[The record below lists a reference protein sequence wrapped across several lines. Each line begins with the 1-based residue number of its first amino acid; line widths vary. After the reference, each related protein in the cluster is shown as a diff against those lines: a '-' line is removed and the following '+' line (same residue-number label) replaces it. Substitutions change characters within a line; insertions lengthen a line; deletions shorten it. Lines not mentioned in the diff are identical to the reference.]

1 MFDSRRKVL
10 VWRLQW
16 LLVAP
21 LGALAMT
28 GLILGAE
35 WLAIE
40 SDTFGIDGSLIDA
53 VQKGA
58 GAALKAIG
66 LGAYY
71 IPRWLLIAMIAYPF
85 ALVLWSRK
93 LADKLR
99 ERLFP
104 LYDDS
109 RFRRVTRTMPE
120 IGAAQAMPWAKG
132 SRLDAIATDLLK
144 LLRDPAQV
152 GSDAVPWYQPW
163 RSAKPPLTFD
173 HLVVAGRPG
182 AGKSRLIHR
191 LARELGRRDVLG
203 NGGRDRPGNEAAA
216 IALERGE
223 TRRRRWWFKPRWP
236 QDPWDSGILPH
247 TMPESFATWRPARP
261 TLLWLDDPAAER
273 AAEWIHRLR
282 EYSAKYRFPVRLA
295 VVGQSALDGVPRSEH
310 FPPVTLARHTYFTL
324 PDLTGL
330 TRSTGLHHIGDATC
344 ERIHELTEG
353 NPLLVELA
361 LDFLR
366 QGKPVAELSE
376 DAIIAERVGRIRQA
390 LDNSHADFRLS
401 AGKHAVALGTLAG
414 PDCPIGSVLARFPG
428 ISLSRE
434 SLAAAFPS
442 EAQRGV
448 DLAQVM
454 PSVSPLMIGDAFVRS
469 IAADRADLPEVL
481 AAGTLAASPERF
493 LEALGRLGR
502 KPGPLTDALCDPA
515 LWCSDWPEE
524 FRLRYHQTLIGLA
537 LRGCRD
543 GPATAVQVAAQLD
556 CLPAAERAAAEDQ
569 LYGWIEAEA
578 AALAARIAASDQR
591 WHADLAAGLTPTEAR
606 RAQDQEALEAPAF
619 RFFAGRPLAIFWS
632 MLAARSVGRAE
643 VLAWD
648 REFVESRRGLV
659 ARYHGIISELT
670 LDGLVAAD
678 TGSCWESLFPR
689 PANAGSESLFAANL
703 VISSAIPSNL
713 ERNMHLAGPIRN
725 VLASA
730 SWPGGSVVAQL
741 LTLQQQIDTCL
752 DPARAAKMAVHAE
765 SVADKISADP
775 DSLFAGFTAIVMVL
789 CWYPIVWHQ
798 DASPEI
804 KEQSKR
810 RVAHWEKLVINPEC
824 EEIIPGIGLTAIG
837 LTRSVLADA
846 ATTPASLRLQ
856 LIKEIQDVVSLMQQ
870 RGLGLAG
877 ILTAMLKAQS
887 ARCHDLLAQ
896 PEQCRALL
904 DDMTRVVAEHRLQ
917 ASVNVSDAM
926 ISAWRYHAF
935 ALRQEPHRFAEIL
948 PEVEA
953 IGLQPRFVNH
963 QNLQAELAKAYAYAV
978 SAYIGDPAKA
988 EDYFRRM
995 HAIASRPELAG
1006 PGTAQRERVEAN
1018 EQIAMIYRLDPGKYA
1033 ELESLLRDFVTRV
1046 NSDWPDYAK
1055 FHEALRRVEQARP
1068 LASNHLL

>member
-10 VWRLQW
+10 VRRLQW

-21 LGALAMT
+21 LGALVLTA
-28 GLILGAE
+28 LILGAE

-58 GAALKAIG
+58 GAALKAAG

-71 IPRWLLIAMIAYPF
+71 IPRWLLIVVIAYPF
-85 ALVLWSRK
+85 ALVLWSRN

-104 LYDDS
+104 IYDDS

-144 LLRDPAQV
+144 ALRDPAQV
-152 GSDAVPWYQPW
+152 GSDAVAWYLPW
-163 RSAKPPLTFD
+163 RRAKPPLAFD
-173 HLVVAGRPG
+173 HLVIAGRPG

-203 NGGRDRPGNEAAA
+203 NGGRERPGNAAAA
-216 IALERGE
+216 ISLERGE

-247 TMPESFATWRPARP
+247 SMPESFATWRPARP
-261 TLLWLDDPAAER
+261 TLLWLDDPAAHR
-273 AAEWIHRLR
+273 AADWIIRLR
-282 EYSAKYRFPVRLA
+282 EFSAQYRFPVRLA
-295 VVGQSALDGVPRSEH
+295 VVGQSALDGLPRSQH
-310 FPPVTLARHTYFTL
+310 FEPVMLARHTYFTV

-330 TRSTGLHHIGDATC
+330 TRSTGLHHIGEATC
-344 ERIHELTEG
+344 ERIHALTEG

-390 LDNSHADFRLS
+390 LDNAHADFRLS

-414 PDCPIGSVLARFPG
+414 PDCLISSALAQFPG

-454 PSVSPLMIGDAFVRS
+454 PSVRPLMIGDAFVRS
-469 IAADRADLPEVL
+469 IAADRADLPAML
-481 AAGTLAASPERF
+481 AAGTFAASPARF

-502 KPGPLTDALCDPA
+502 KPGTLADALCDPA
-515 LWCSDWPEE
+515 LWRSDWPEQ

-543 GPATAVQVAAQLD
+543 GPETAAQVAAQLD
-556 CLPAAERAAAEDQ
+556 GLPAAERAAAEDQ
-569 LYGWIEAEA
+569 LYAWIEAEA

-632 MLAARSVGRAE
+632 MFAARSVGRE
-643 VLAWD
+643 PVLAWD
-648 REFVESRRGLV
+648 RKFVESRKGLI
-659 ARYHGIISELT
+659 ARYHKLLSEVDCEHLLEQDLIQFWQQLLPAPPGADS
-670 LDGLVAAD
+670 LD
-678 TGSCWESLFPR
+678 
-689 PANAGSESLFAANL
+689 LFAVNVELSQGIPAGIERNANL
-703 VISSAIPSNL
+703 
-713 ERNMHLAGPIRN
+713 AGTIRK
-725 VLASA
+725 VLASV
-730 SWPGGSVVAQL
+730 SWPEGSTVAAL
-741 LTLQQQIDTCL
+741 LTLQQRIDQGSDADEMLRLTSE
-752 DPARAAKMAVHAE
+752 AE
-765 SVADKISADP
+765 QVADLIRRDESSSFRGFAGPVVLLCWMSVARETDQNEEIQRQIRFWTD
-775 DSLFAGFTAIVMVL
+775 DI
-789 CWYPIVWHQ
+789 I
-798 DASPEI
+798 ASRFP
-804 KEQSKR
+804 
-810 RVAHWEKLVINPEC
+810 
-824 EEIIPGIGLTAIG
+824 EIIPGLGLIVVCFALKL
-837 LTRSVLADA
+837 LTESRH
-846 ATTPASLRLQ
+846 ATP
-856 LIKEIQDVVSLMQQ
+856 QQ
-870 RGLGLAG
+870 RIDLIEQISQIANQMKERGLDPRPALDSLLGA
-877 ILTAMLKAQS
+877 LKA
-887 ARCHDLLAQ
+887 RCFDLLAE
-896 PEQCRALL
+896 PGACLAHLREMEDIASACATNDVAGVCEQL
-904 DDMTRVVAEHRLQ
+904 MVAQ
-917 ASVNVSDAM
+917 
-926 ISAWRYHAF
+926 RY
-935 ALRQEPHRFAEIL
+935 
-948 PEVEA
+948 
-953 IGLQPRFVNH
+953 
-963 QNLQAELAKAYAYAV
+963 YAYAV
-978 SAYIGDPAKA
+978 RNDPVQFSEALQQLEAIALRPRFSTDLTIRSNLAGAYSYGVVAFGKQPLQAEKHFWRMYAIANDKELSGPGEAQLERVQATENMAKIFRNDPAK
-988 EDYFRRM
+988 
-995 HAIASRPELAG
+995 
-1006 PGTAQRERVEAN
+1006 
-1018 EQIAMIYRLDPGKYA
+1018 YA
-1033 ELESLLRDFVTRV
+1033 EFEGLLRDFVSQV
-1046 NSDWPDYAK
+1046 NPGWHQYA
-1055 FHEALRRVEQARP
+1055 EYQQALRRVEQARP
-1068 LASNHLL
+1068 FGRNTLG

>member
-1 MFDSRRKVL
+1 ML
-10 VWRLQW
+10 I
-16 LLVAP
+16 AP
-21 LGALAMT
+21 LGALALT

-58 GAALKAIG
+58 GAALKAVG
-66 LGAYY
+66 LGSYY
-71 IPRWLLIAMIAYPF
+71 IPRWLLIAVIAYPF

-152 GSDAVPWYQPW
+152 GSDAVAWYQPW
-163 RSAKPPLTFD
+163 RSAKPPLAFD

-223 TRRRRWWFKPRWP
+223 TRRRRWWFKQRWP

-310 FPPVTLARHTYFTL
+310 FPPVTLARHTYFTV

-414 PDCPIGSVLARFPG
+414 PDCPIGSVLTRFPG

-454 PSVSPLMIGDAFVRS
+454 PSVRPLMIGDAFVRS

-543 GPATAVQVAAQLD
+543 GPATAAQVAAQLD

-648 REFVESRRGLV
+648 REFVESRKALIGRYYGLLSEIDA
-659 ARYHGIISELT
+659 ARLHEEDIISHWQRLLSAPRDADN
-670 LDGLVAAD
+670 LD
-678 TGSCWESLFPR
+678 
-689 PANAGSESLFAANL
+689 LFAVN
-703 VISSAIPSNL
+703 VEISDAIPAGLEQNSNL
-713 ERNMHLAGPIRN
+713 GGTIRK
-725 VLASA
+725 VLAEA
-730 SWPGGSVVAQL
+730 SWPEGSAVAML
-741 LTLQQQIDTCL
+741 LTLQQKVDQSSDANEMLRLTRQAEEI
-752 DPARAAKMAVHAE
+752 AAAIRQDE
-765 SVADKISADP
+765 SS
-775 DSLFAGFTAIVMVL
+775 SFRGFAGPVVL
-789 CWYPIVWHQ
+789 FCWVGL
-798 DASPEI
+798 A
-804 KEQSKR
+804 
-810 RVAHWEKLVINPEC
+810 RVAEPTQNTLQKIQFWIEDTIAAHYP
-824 EEIIPGIGLTAIG
+824 EIIPGLGHIAASFALK
-837 LTRSVLADA
+837 LLAESKY
-846 ATTPASLRLQ
+846 TPEPKRPE
-856 LIKEIQDVVSLMQQ
+856 LIEQVRQI
-870 RGLGLAG
+870 A
-877 ILTAMLKAQS
+877 AMLKQRNLDSRPVFDGLLGALKQ
-887 ARCHDLLAQ
+887 RCYDLLSDPVACQ
-896 PEQCRALL
+896 TQLQEMIDIIVTCDSQDAACVCGELVTASRYYLFSLRGDPDQFCIALKQL
-904 DDMTRVVAEHRLQ
+904 EA
-917 ASVNVSDAM
+917 
-926 ISAWRYHAF
+926 I
-935 ALRQEPHRFAEIL
+935 ALR
-948 PEVEA
+948 
-953 IGLQPRFVNH
+953 PRFSTD
-963 QNLQAELAKAYAYAV
+963 LGMRSELAKAYAYGVATL
-978 SAYIGDPAKA
+978 
-988 EDYFRRM
+988 
-995 HAIASRPELAG
+995 ASRPGLAEQHFWKMYVIASHFDLSG
-1006 PGTAQRERVEAN
+1006 PGEAQLERVEATEN
-1018 EQIAMIYRLDPGKYA
+1018 MTQIYRHDPERFSKFEA
-1033 ELESLLRDFVTRV
+1033 LLRDFVSKV
-1046 NSDWPDYAK
+1046 EPGWHQYDA
-1055 FHEALRRVEQARP
+1055 FQQALRRVEQARP
-1068 LASNHLL
+1068 FGRNTLG

>member
-21 LGALAMT
+21 LGALALT

-58 GAALKAIG
+58 GAALKAVG
-66 LGAYY
+66 LGSYY
-71 IPRWLLIAMIAYPF
+71 IPRWLLIAVITYPF

-132 SRLDAIATDLLK
+132 SRLDSIATDLLK

-152 GSDAVPWYQPW
+152 GSDAVAWYQPW
-163 RSAKPPLTFD
+163 RSAKPPLAFD

-295 VVGQSALDGVPRSEH
+295 VVGQSALDGVPRSKH
-310 FPPVTLARHTYFTL
+310 FPPVTLARHTYFTV

-330 TRSTGLHHIGDATC
+330 TRSTGLHHIGEATC
-344 ERIHELTEG
+344 ERIHALTEG

-366 QGKPVAELSE
+366 QGRPVAELSE

-454 PSVSPLMIGDAFVRS
+454 PSVRPLMIGDAFVRS

-493 LEALGRLGR
+493 LEALGRFGR
-502 KPGPLTDALCDPA
+502 KPGPLTDALCNPA
-515 LWCSDWPEE
+515 LWRSDWPEE

-543 GPATAVQVAAQLD
+543 GPATAAQVAAQLD
-556 CLPAAERAAAEDQ
+556 GLPAAERAAAEDQ

-632 MLAARSVGRAE
+632 MLAARSVGRAA

-659 ARYHGIISELT
+659 ERYHDLLSQLDTAYLTEADT
-670 LDGLVAAD
+670 LDN
-678 TGSCWESLFPR
+678 WHQLFPR
-689 PANAGSESLFAANL
+689 PAKASSAALFAFELDLA
-703 VISSAIPSNL
+703 SAIPF
-713 ERNMHLAGPIRN
+713 GVTRN
-725 VLASA
+725 VDLSLPLRKA
-730 SWPGGSVVAQL
+730 
-741 LTLQQQIDTCL
+741 
-752 DPARAAKMAVHAE
+752 MAVSSRLGETQISELIDLQDEAGRCTDPVEAVSIARRAE
-765 SVADKISADP
+765 RVAEVVRQDP
-775 DSLFAGFTAIVMVL
+775 TSPYRSFTQSIVAL
-789 CWYPIVWHQ
+789 CWYAATRADGIAA
-798 DASPEI
+798 DAVIEI
-804 KEQSKR
+804 E
-810 RVAHWEKLVINPEC
+810 AKLSFWDNAIISNHEADL
-824 EEIIPGIGLTAIG
+824 IPGLALTTIGLAG
-837 LTRSVLADA
+837 SRLAA
-846 ATTPASLRLQ
+846 SARTTPAQRPGQIAQVERIITAL
-856 LIKEIQDVVSLMQQ
+856 QQ
-870 RGLGLAG
+870 RGLAIGAVSEGLIGA
-877 ILTAMLKAQS
+877 LAQ
-887 ARCHDLLAQ
+887 RCHDLLGE
-896 PEQCRALL
+896 PESCRLVL
-904 DDMTRVVAEHRLQ
+904 DRIDRIIAEHDWIDA
-917 ASVNVSDAM
+917 ASVALDV
-926 ISAWRYHAF
+926 ISAWRFHAGG
-935 ALRQEPHRFAEIL
+935 LQHDPDRFAAAL
-948 PEVEA
+948 GRVEA
-953 IGLQPRFVNH
+953 ISLRPRFANDSDFKI
-963 QNLQAELAKAYAYAV
+963 ELAKVYAYAV
-978 SAYIGDPAKA
+978 FAYSAIPAVA
-988 EDYFRRM
+988 EDYFLRM
-995 HAIASRPELAG
+995 HLIASHPALAG
-1006 PGTAQRERVEAN
+1006 PGDAQLSRVLAN
-1018 EQIAMIYRLDPGKYA
+1018 LEIALIYRHDPAKYV
-1033 ELESLLRDFVTRV
+1033 EFENMLRDFVANV
-1046 NSDWPDYAK
+1046 NPKWHEYAR
-1055 FHEALRRVEQARP
+1055 FQEAVRTLEQSRP
-1068 LASNHLL
+1068 LGHNTIS